1 MSKRRPETGP
11 TASRVVS
18 MASDYGLP
26 NIQPYEPATS
36 TTQRGQLPGDMEP
49 KTAVERYFDNMKR
62 SPLPVTLG
70 GLAGAA
76 CGALVA
82 GPWGG
87 AVGVGIGLYLE
98 KKYRDQ

>member
-1 MSKRRPETGP
+1 
-11 TASRVVS
+11 

-36 TTQRGQLPGDMEP
+36 AQRGQLPGDMEP

-76 CGALVA
+76 CGAMVA

-87 AVGVGIGLYLE
+87 AVGVGLGLYLE
-98 KKYRDQ
+98 KKYRDEQ